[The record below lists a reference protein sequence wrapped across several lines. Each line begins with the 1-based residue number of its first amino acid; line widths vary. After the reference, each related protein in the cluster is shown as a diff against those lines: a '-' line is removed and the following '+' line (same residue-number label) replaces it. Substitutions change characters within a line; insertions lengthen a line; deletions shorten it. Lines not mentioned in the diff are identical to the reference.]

1 MAENQDIMSLL
12 AQQQTPA
19 GEAGAMGADATAPQP
34 PMPSP
39 MSTPEPK
46 AGERDGAL
54 INVSMALDLIE
65 QSLPAIGS
73 ETPEGRKL
81 MQALG
86 SLISVLGPKKQKAQD
101 LQSAEILQLLQN
113 LPQAGGGTMGARQMA
128 AAGPDLGLMSQAPG
142 GMPPGGMPPGAG
154 APPTPPAMPPGGAPP
169 M

>member
-1 MAENQDIMSLL
+1 MADQDIL
-12 AQQQTPA
+12 ALMQGAQ
-19 GEAGAMGADATAPQP
+19 GAGAPSPVGPEAMTPP

-46 AGERDGAL
+46 AGDREAAL

-73 ETPEGRKL
+73 ETPEGASLMSALSKL
-81 MQALG
+81 
-86 SLISVLGPKKQKAQD
+86 SSVLGPKKQKTGE

-113 LPQAGGGTMGARQMA
+113 LPQAGGGTPLSKAIGG
-128 AAGPDLGLMSQAPG
+128 GPPNLGLMGAPA
-142 GMPPGGMPPGAG
+142 PAPAPAPAG
-154 APPTPPAMPPGGAPP
+154 APPAMPPGMPPGGPTPAP

>member
-1 MAENQDIMSLL
+1 MADQDIMALMQS
-12 AQQQTPA
+12 QQDGAPPPGAGPAMTP
-19 GEAGAMGADATAPQP
+19 P

-46 AGERDGAL
+46 AGQREAAM

-73 ETPEGRKL
+73 ETPEGQSLMSALSKL
-81 MQALG
+81 
-86 SLISVLGPKKQKAQD
+86 SSVLGPKKQKTNE

-113 LPQAGGGTMGARQMA
+113 LPQAGGGTPVSRAI
-128 AAGPDLGLMSQAPG
+128 AGGPPNLGLMSPQPPAAAPG
-142 GMPPGGMPPGAG
+142 GAPAGG
-154 APPTPPAMPPGGAPP
+154 PPAMPPGMPPGGAPLP

>member
-1 MAENQDIMSLL
+1 MADQDILSLMQ
-12 AQQQTPA
+12 ASQDGAPPPGAPPSA
-19 GEAGAMGADATAPQP
+19 GPP

-46 AGERDGAL
+46 AGQREAAL

-73 ETPEGRKL
+73 ETPEGQKL
-81 MQALG
+81 MSAL
-86 SLISVLGPKKQKAQD
+86 SAMSSVLGPKKQKTGE

-113 LPQAGGGTMGARQMA
+113 LPQAGGGSPVSRAI
-128 AAGPDLGLMSQAPG
+128 AGGPPNLGLMGGGAP
-142 GMPPGGMPPGAG
+142 AG
-154 APPTPPAMPPGGAPP
+154 APPAMPPGGGMPPGGPTPPP

>member
-1 MAENQDIMSLL
+1 MANNQDIMSLL
-12 AQQQTPA
+12 ASQQAPA
-19 GEAGAMGADATAPQP
+19 GEPGAMGADETPPQA

-113 LPQAGGGTMGARQMA
+113 LPQAGGGSMGARQMA

-142 GMPPGGMPPGAG
+142 GMPPGAG

>member
-1 MAENQDIMSLL
+1 MADQDIMALMQG
-12 AQQQTPA
+12 QQDQGAPPPGAPPAMTP
-19 GEAGAMGADATAPQP
+19 P

-46 AGERDGAL
+46 AGQREAAL

-73 ETPEGRKL
+73 ETPEGQSLMSALSKL
-81 MQALG
+81 
-86 SLISVLGPKKQKAQD
+86 SSVLGPKKQKAGE

-113 LPQAGGGTMGARQMA
+113 LPQAGGGSPLSKAI
-128 AAGPDLGLMSQAPG
+128 AGGPPNLGLMGGQPPAPAPAPG
-142 GMPPGGMPPGAG
+142 PAG
-154 APPTPPAMPPGGAPP
+154 APPAMPPGMPPGGPTPAP